1 MLSSR
6 ILGDSGVQLNFDV
19 DSFTD
24 YQGETPED
32 RTQLNINAQK
42 AFMEDR
48 LVVQVGSEVD
58 IQGGNT
64 PGQESSPL
72 IGTVSIAYLLDE
84 QGVWRIKGFRR
95 NQFENVIDGQLIVSG
110 ISLIFTKEFNK
121 FKELFEKAVVE
132 EANKQQEN
140 KKEQEAEA
148 ASNNDKATRDE
159 EN

>member
-1 MLSSR
+1 M
-6 ILGDSGVQLNFDV
+6 
-19 DSFTD
+19 
-24 YQGETPED
+24 
-32 RTQLNINAQK
+32 
-42 AFMEDR
+42 
-48 LVVQVGSEVD
+48 
-58 IQGGNT
+58 
-64 PGQESSPL
+64 
-72 IGTVSIAYLLDE
+72 
-84 QGVWRIKGFRR
+84 
-95 NQFENVIDGQLIVSG
+95 IDGQLIISG